1 VPKDAPWA
9 PPIVLLNDT
18 TVGHL
23 LCWELVELDGSW
35 WGWVSWVQ
43 QAGQRSIHRVVSV
56 RAGALRPLDDA
67 EAYAKVRGECAAA
80 LYRGPPWLTL
90 AMASSRL
97 SSMTSSIGCRA
108 YLGAGICASATAS

>member
-35 WGWVSWVQ
+35 WGWVSWIQ
-43 QAGQRSIHRVVSV
+43 HAGQRSIHRVVSV
-56 RAGALRPLDDA
+56 RAGALHPLDDA
-67 EAYAKVRGECAAA
+67 ESYANVPRRVRGRDG
-80 LYRGPPWLTL
+80 LIRPWSGEIT
-90 AMASSRL
+90 
-97 SSMTSSIGCRA
+97 
-108 YLGAGICASATAS
+108 